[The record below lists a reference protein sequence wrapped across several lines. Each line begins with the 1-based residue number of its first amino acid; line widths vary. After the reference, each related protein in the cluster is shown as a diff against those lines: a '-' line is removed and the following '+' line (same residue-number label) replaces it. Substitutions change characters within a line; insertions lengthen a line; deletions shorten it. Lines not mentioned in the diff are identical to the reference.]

1 MDVTTTML
9 MEIINQQKLENN
21 NKCKSDTYYVPYE
34 SFPSS
39 LIFCTLDSFL
49 ITINIISYHNKDN
62 EISTTVYTFTFIG

>member
-1 MDVTTTML
+1 

-62 EISTTVYTFTFIG
+62 EEIIMKSVQQYIPSLS